1 MTPTE
6 FQALTRVSRETIE
19 RLKCYAALI
28 CQWQARVNL
37 VGQTTLFDLWQR
49 HFWDSAQL
57 LQLLP
62 DNSKM
67 IVDIGSGAGLPGLV
81 LAILRGGDVHLVE
94 SNVRKGIF
102 LHEAARITGTSV
114 TIHTA
119 RAERLAHLS
128 ADVVTARAVA
138 PLEKLLPLAA
148 PFLSRPHAVAFFLKG
163 RKIEK
168 ELMAVRKIW
177 RMAVTQRPSLSDPS
191 GIILCVK
198 EIRHV

>member
-28 CQWQARVNL
+28 CQWQTRINL
-37 VGQTTLFDLWQR
+37 VGQATLVDLWHR

-57 LQLLP
+57 LQILP
-62 DNSKM
+62 ENSRV
-67 IVDIGSGAGLPGLV
+67 IVDIGSGAGFPGLV

-94 SNVRKGIF
+94 SNIRKGIF

-114 TIHTA
+114 TIHNA
-119 RAERLAHLS
+119 RAESLAPLS

-148 PFLSRPHAVAFFLKG
+148 PFLSHPNAVAFFLKG
-163 RKIEK
+163 RKIK
-168 ELMAVRKIW
+168 EELAAVRKLW
-177 RMAVTQRPSLSDPS
+177 RMAVTQRPSLSDPA